1 VRHDGRVLGERLD
14 AAEALGAD
22 EDAQRL
28 EKGGRLR
35 ERAVELEADHAA
47 RSAHLA
53 RGEGV
58 CLVRG

>member
-14 AAEALGAD
+14 AAEALGAH

-28 EKGGRLR
+28 EERRRLR
-35 ERAVELEADHAA
+35 EGAVDLEADHAA
-47 RSAHLA
+47 RPAHLA

-58 CLVRG
+58 RLVRG